1 MFRFFDK
8 ADYDFLRVRK
18 YAYAVT
24 AVIAI
29 AGLADLGVRGLNESI
44 EFTGG
49 ALLQI
54 HATDPAIT
62 IGRIRGA
69 LATNGITGIELNTFG
84 TESDFELRAPIVA
97 GAGQDAG
104 VQETARNVDSTL
116 AGAFG
121 AGSYTIERAEAISP
135 KVGGELR
142 SKALLAILLSF
153 GATLIYLTVRFEWRF
168 AIAAIAATAHDVVV
182 TISFLALM
190 NLEVSLVVVAA
201 VLTIVG
207 YSMNDTIIVFDR
219 VRENLRKYKRG
230 QIHDILN
237 RSVNEVLP
245 RTVLTGGTT
254 LAAVLALLIF
264 GGAVIRS
271 FAWVMTFGIVVGTF
285 SSWFIASPVLLWI
298 ERRWPGEDVHG
309 TRAVAPAG
317 RSAPQAS

>member
-1 MFRFFDK
+1 
-8 ADYDFLRVRK
+8 
-18 YAYAVT
+18 
-24 AVIAI
+24 
-29 AGLADLGVRGLNESI
+29 
-44 EFTGG
+44 
-49 ALLQI
+49 
-54 HATDPAIT
+54 
-62 IGRIRGA
+62 
-69 LATNGITGIELNTFG
+69 
-84 TESDFELRAPIVA
+84 
-97 GAGQDAG
+97 
-104 VQETARNVDSTL
+104 
-116 AGAFG
+116 
-121 AGSYTIERAEAISP
+121 
-135 KVGGELR
+135 VG
-142 SKALLAILLSF
+142 
-153 GATLIYLTVRFEWRF
+153 RF
-168 AIAAIAATAHDVVV
+168 AFAASAATAHDIVV

-230 QIHDILN
+230 QIYDILN
-237 RSVNEVLP
+237 LSVNEVLP

-309 TRAVAPAG
+309 TRALAPAARG
-317 RSAPQAS
+317 APQAS